1 MFDPNEL
8 NEVATLLHVASEVMT
23 NHPNMASIARACQ
36 RRLNEIDTQLKA
48 EEAKEAEANKKV
60 AADASAKAYVAPKPG
75 DPNYIA
81 PEKSPS
87 PLDKPV
93 DLIADPNAGVEVERR
108 V

>member
-1 MFDPNEL
+1 MFDTAEL

-36 RRLNEIDTQLKA
+36 RRLNEIDLQLKD
-48 EEAKEAEANKKV
+48 EEAAAVAANDKA

-81 PEKSPS
+81 PEKPIS
-87 PLDKPV
+87 DKPPASYASNS
-93 DLIADPNAGVEVERR
+93 DVEVERR

>member
-1 MFDPNEL
+1 MFDTAEL

-36 RRLNEIDTQLKA
+36 RRLNEIDAELKDA
-48 EEAKEAEANKKV
+48 EAKEADAAAKK

-75 DPNYIA
+75 DPNYVA
-81 PEKSPS
+81 PEKPIS
-87 PLDKPV
+87 DKPASYASNADV
-93 DLIADPNAGVEVERR
+93 DVERR